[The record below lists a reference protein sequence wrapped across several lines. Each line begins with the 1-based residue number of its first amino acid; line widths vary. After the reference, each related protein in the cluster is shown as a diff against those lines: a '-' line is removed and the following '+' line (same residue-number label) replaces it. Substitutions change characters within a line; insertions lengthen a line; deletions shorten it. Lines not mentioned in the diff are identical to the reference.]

1 MSDRLTEMRVFVR
14 VARLESFSRAAR
26 ELRMSS
32 TAVSRRV
39 NGLEEALGAKLLQR
53 TTRRLSLTTVGR
65 AYLERAEGVLAELAE
80 LEEAVTEQHTSPSGL
95 LRVATG
101 VSFAHEQ
108 LSPLLPEFL
117 RRYPD
122 LTLELELSDR
132 PIDLIADGIDV
143 AVRIGKLEDSSLVAR
158 RLAECRVALV
168 ASPSYLAVQGRPDG
182 PAELADHECII
193 DLNQQRAWRF
203 VGPDGEE
210 SFEPAGRLRVNN
222 AHAVLQAVR
231 DGFGIGLVPT
241 FVSGTALTEGSVETI
256 LDGYEVAPVTL
267 NAIYP
272 ASRSLSSRVRVFID
286 FLTERFGSPP
296 SWDTWMAGR

>member
-1 MSDRLTEMRVFVR
+1 MSDRLIEMRVFVR
-14 VARLESFSRAAR
+14 VARLESFARAAR

-80 LEEAVTEQHTSPSGL
+80 LEEAVTEQHASPSGL
-95 LRVATG
+95 LRVAAG

-117 RRYPD
+117 RRYPE
-122 LTLELELSDR
+122 LTLELDLSDR
-132 PIDLIADGIDV
+132 PVDLIADGIDV

-158 RLAECRVALV
+158 RLAVSSSALV
-168 ASPSYLAVQGRPDG
+168 ASRSYLAAHGRPSG

-222 AHAVLQAVR
+222 AHAVLRAVR

-241 FVSGTALTEGSVETI
+241 FVSGTALTEGSVETV

-272 ASRSLSSRVRVFID
+272 ASRSLSSRVRVFVD
-286 FLTERFGSPP
+286 FLAESFGSPP
-296 SWDTWMAGR
+296 SWDSWMSGR